1 MRAELKV
8 IEGPL
13 AEKTI
18 NLKAGKFIVGR
29 AADCQ
34 LRPDSDLVSRY
45 HCVLRVDE
53 YTVLV
58 RDMGSRNGT
67 HVNGRLIQADTRL
80 MNGDKVKI
88 GNMVL
93 QVSIAEAADP
103 PSSFEIPKASTEPS
117 DSETTYGI
125 PKMPEA

>member
-8 IEGPL
+8 VEGSL
-13 AEKTI
+13 AEKNI
-18 NLKAGKFIVGR
+18 KLKEGKFIVGR
-29 AADCQ
+29 APDCH

-45 HCVLRVDE
+45 HCVVRVDE
-53 YTVLV
+53 YTVRV

-88 GNMVL
+88 GDMIL

-103 PSSFEIPKASTEPS
+103 PSSFEIPKAPTEPS
-117 DSETTYGI
+117 DSETSYGI
-125 PKMPEA
+125 PKMPK

>member
-1 MRAELKV
+1 MRAELKI

-13 AEKTI
+13 AEKTM
-18 NLKAGKFIVGR
+18 NLKPGKLIVGR

-53 YTVLV
+53 YTVRV

-67 HVNGRLIQADTRL
+67 HVNGRLIKADTRL
-80 MNGDKVKI
+80 MSGDKVKI
-88 GNMVL
+88 GDMVF
-93 QVSIAEAADP
+93 QVTIAEAADP
-103 PSSFEIPKASTEPS
+103 PSSYEIPKANTEPS
-117 DSETTYGI
+117 SNDTTYGI
-125 PKMPEA
+125 PKVPE

>member
-1 MRAELKV
+1 MRAELKI

-13 AEKTI
+13 AEKI
-18 NLKAGKFIVGR
+18 IKLKPGKLIVGR

-53 YTVLV
+53 YTVRV

-67 HVNGRLIQADTRL
+67 NVNGRLIKADTRL
-80 MNGDKVKI
+80 MNGDKIRI
-88 GNMVL
+88 GEMIM

-103 PSSFEIPKASTEPS
+103 PSSYEIPKPDTEPS
-117 DSETTYGI
+117 DGETTYGI
-125 PKMPEA
+125 PKFPE

>member
-53 YTVLV
+53 YTVRV
-58 RDMGSRNGT
+58 YS
-67 HVNGRLIQADTRL
+67 
-80 MNGDKVKI
+80 
-88 GNMVL
+88 
-93 QVSIAEAADP
+93 VS
-103 PSSFEIPKASTEPS
+103 T
-117 DSETTYGI
+117 
-125 PKMPEA
+125 